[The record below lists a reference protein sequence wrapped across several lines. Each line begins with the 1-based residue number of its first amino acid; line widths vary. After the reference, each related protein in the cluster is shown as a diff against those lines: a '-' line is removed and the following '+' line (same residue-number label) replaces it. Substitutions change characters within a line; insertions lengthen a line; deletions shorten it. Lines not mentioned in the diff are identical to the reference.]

1 MKKIIAITLSVLLII
16 SLLPMAAF
24 AGGTKEEVQA
34 KIVAT
39 RDALYANKESF
50 AANESLDFLLY
61 ISAGGDAD
69 KYTEGY
75 LAAIRDAFDAGN
87 MTTADRIGLLI
98 FVCAQLGEDIEN
110 FKLNDGSTV
119 NLYDLMKEK
128 GTEVDSPYNYY
139 YVLLSS
145 RDKEY
150 SEEITAALAEKYT
163 PGSGYD
169 YYGFGTDSTANFAAI
184 MQYNDNYIDLVEDAV
199 NVVESAKTDKGYY
212 YLADYGTDANANS
225 TASAL
230 FAFADMEDMDKADVA
245 YDLLKNFELGDGN
258 YFYMDNDKS
267 ANAYANRDALRALL
281 AYDARLDEPDSEP
294 TEPAQEQITDTTD
307 TTDTTD
313 VQDVQDVPAV
323 DNVYETNDDAQEKT
337 ANAQSVTTQPAEQKQ
352 STPATGDSFIAC
364 GVAGIAVLALGIAV
378 ATRKKEK

>member
-34 KIVAT
+34 KIVAA
-39 RDALYANKESF
+39 RDALYGNKTAF

-61 ISAGGDAD
+61 LSAGGDAE
-69 KYTEGY
+69 KYAEGY
-75 LAAIRDAFDAGN
+75 LSAIRDAFDAGQ

-110 FKLNDGSTV
+110 FKLNDDSTV
-119 NLYDLMKEK
+119 NLYELMKEQ
-128 GTEVDSPYNYY
+128 GTAVDSPYNYY
-139 YVLLSS
+139 YVILSS
-145 RDKEY
+145 PDDSY
-150 SEEITAALAEKYT
+150 VEEITAAMAANYP
-163 PGSGYD
+163 PGTGYN
-169 YYGFGTDSTANFAAI
+169 YGGFGTDNTANFAAT
-184 MQYNDNYIDLVEDAV
+184 MQYNDSYADLVEDAV
-199 NVVESAKTDKGYY
+199 NVVESAKTEKGYY

-230 FAFADMEDMDKADVA
+230 FAFSDMDAQEKADAA

-267 ANAYANRDALRALL
+267 ANTFATRDALRALL
-281 AYDARLDEPDSEP
+281 AYDAFLGEPDVDP
-294 TEPAQEQITDTTD
+294 
-307 TTDTTD
+307 
-313 VQDVQDVPAV
+313 VPAA
-323 DNVYETNDDAQEKT
+323 DETEEQPADTQ
-337 ANAQSVTTQPAEQKQ
+337 VTTAKAADQKQ
-352 STPATGDSFIAC
+352 STPATGDSLIAC
-364 GVAGIAVLALGIAV
+364 GLAGVAMLALGIAV

>member
-34 KIVAT
+34 KIVAA
-39 RDALYANKESF
+39 RDALYGNKTAF

-61 ISAGGDAD
+61 LSAGGDAE
-69 KYTEGY
+69 KYAEGY
-75 LAAIRDAFDAGN
+75 LSAIRDAFDAGQ

-110 FKLNDGSTV
+110 FKLNDDSTV
-119 NLYDLMKEK
+119 NLYELMKEQ
-128 GTEVDSPYNYY
+128 GTAVDSPYNYY
-139 YVLLSS
+139 YVILSS
-145 RDKEY
+145 PDDSY
-150 SEEITAALAEKYT
+150 VEEITAAMAANYT
-163 PGSGYD
+163 PGSGYN
-169 YYGFGTDSTANFAAI
+169 YWGFGTDNTANFAAT
-184 MQYNDNYIDLVEDAV
+184 MQYNDSYADLVEDAV
-199 NVVESAKTDKGYY
+199 NVVESAKTEKGYY

-230 FAFADMEDMDKADVA
+230 FAFSDMDAQEKADAA

-267 ANAYANRDALRALL
+267 ANTFATRDALRALL
-281 AYDARLDEPDSEP
+281 AYDAFLGEPDVDP
-294 TEPAQEQITDTTD
+294 
-307 TTDTTD
+307 
-313 VQDVQDVPAV
+313 VPAA
-323 DNVYETNDDAQEKT
+323 DETEEQPADTQ
-337 ANAQSVTTQPAEQKQ
+337 VTTAKAADQKQ
-352 STPATGDSFIAC
+352 STPATGDSLIAC
-364 GVAGIAVLALGIAV
+364 GLAGVAMLALGIAV

>member
-34 KIVAT
+34 KIVAA
-39 RDALYANKESF
+39 RDALYGNKTAF

-61 ISAGGDAD
+61 LSAGGDAE
-69 KYTEGY
+69 KYAEGY
-75 LAAIRDAFDAGN
+75 LSAIRDAFDAGQ

-110 FKLNDGSTV
+110 FKLNDDSTV
-119 NLYDLMKEK
+119 NLYELMKEQ
-128 GTEVDSPYNYY
+128 GTAVDSPYNYY
-139 YVLLSS
+139 YVILSS
-145 RDKEY
+145 PDDAY
-150 SEEITAALAEKYT
+150 VEEITAAMAANYT
-163 PGSGYD
+163 PGSGYN
-169 YYGFGTDSTANFAAI
+169 YWGFGTDNTANFAAT
-184 MQYNDNYIDLVEDAV
+184 MQYNDSYADLVEDAV
-199 NVVESAKTDKGYY
+199 NVVESAKTEKGYY

-230 FAFADMEDMDKADVA
+230 FAFSDMDAQEKADAA

-267 ANAYANRDALRALL
+267 ANTFATRDALRALL
-281 AYDARLDEPDSEP
+281 AYDAFLGEPDVDP
-294 TEPAQEQITDTTD
+294 
-307 TTDTTD
+307 
-313 VQDVQDVPAV
+313 VPAA
-323 DNVYETNDDAQEKT
+323 DETEEQPADTQ
-337 ANAQSVTTQPAEQKQ
+337 VTTAKAADQKQ
-352 STPATGDSFIAC
+352 STPATGDSLIAC
-364 GVAGIAVLALGIAV
+364 GLAGVAMLALGIAV